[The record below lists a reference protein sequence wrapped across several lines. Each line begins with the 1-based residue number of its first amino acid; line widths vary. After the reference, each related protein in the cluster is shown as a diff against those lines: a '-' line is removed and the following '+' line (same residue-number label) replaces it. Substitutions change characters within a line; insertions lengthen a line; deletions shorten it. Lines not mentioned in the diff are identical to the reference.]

1 MAVSLA
7 KGAMRLVGGH
17 LSHAGEATVNA
28 GNATIG
34 IRGGT
39 GIFTTKEVINL
50 NGTLTPNN
58 CPPVKRPG
66 YKISL
71 SCGPIQ
77 QASAAELS
85 HYVNLFTSRFGQ
97 NGECR
102 ASPTRSSTD

>member
-1 MAVSLA
+1 MAGRSPRVLCGWS
-7 KGAMRLVGGH
+7 GQ

-39 GIFTTKEVINL
+39 DFYHQRGINL

-58 CPPVKRPG
+58 RPPVSVQVTKSRFVR
-66 YKISL
+66 
-71 SCGPIQ
+71 PIQ

-85 HYVNLFTSRFGQ
+85 R
-97 NGECR
+97 
-102 ASPTRSSTD
+102 

>member
-1 MAVSLA
+1 M
-7 KGAMRLVGGH
+7 
-17 LSHAGEATVNA
+17 SHAGEATVNA

-77 QASAAELS
+77 QASAAELL
-85 HYVNLFTSRFGQ
+85 NTSTCSPVGSGKT
-97 NGECR
+97 GECR

>member
-1 MAVSLA
+1 
-7 KGAMRLVGGH
+7 MRLVGGQ

-50 NGTLTPNN
+50 NGTLTP
-58 CPPVKRPG
+58 VKRPG

-97 NGECR
+97 NG
-102 ASPTRSSTD
+102 